1 MAISK
6 IDFISPKITLYY
18 KGRNSHISLIGGFLS
33 ICFLILI
40 FLVFFSIIWNILIS
54 PQIISSF
61 AYEQNLSKKILQPI
75 SYSGINHFIQLYSY
89 TNNTWFGDLDNKN
102 ILVYSIKENQ
112 TSSFNNI
119 NINLENTDHW
129 LYDKCEKVFE
139 ENKNFFLRISNNIL
153 NFSKSICLRFYY
165 NSKKKEYIEIGLD
178 GYVSPYLETNQF
190 YEKQNIYRIIIEKC
204 INNTFINNKMGYI
217 CNNEKEINNYIKKFS
232 DVFTFFVNN
241 QLIPDNYKSPFE
253 KYYYSVSSPLN
264 INSYFQNNI
273 IFSPIKLITDKP
285 FLSKSNKEE
294 LSFILNNHYSNNVI
308 LNNEKT
314 NILGIFNFYLDNNVI
329 IYHRLYLHLLEAFSH
344 MGGIAQILFFFLQI
358 LNYIN
363 HHYITLEHIKNLFQI
378 NTGIELNTNNNNSE
392 GKDLFIEKRNLTNH
406 NYIIK
411 VFNNNIKKNTEDI
424 NNKLLKNYYAKTQDT
439 HSKNNPFDQ
448 SSGKKNKS
456 QINKN
461 RELFLSKRSKT
472 KYNTNNINE
481 ISMEKQLVMR
491 RKEKRKSFLSQGFF
505 SHQKRYSN
513 KSRNQSNYEND
524 LSNNEIISSNDKSN
538 ILSFKDVTLKNN
550 SPQRTSHE
558 LILLKNKKEK
568 RKSKKFLQKK
578 SFADNNE
585 RINYLLTKNLH
596 SNNGRHKSV
605 HVINDRNI
613 SDNNNSLNNRFL
625 LVKNSSGYINDST
638 KAILVNNKS
647 PFMLFNNKYQLESK
661 YDNNSRKPSLNINN
675 EFSNKNI
682 PNVSN
687 NSYVNPSIFLKN
699 LIHTKIKFY
708 FPEDKKAQNILTN
721 SEKKINY
728 FDFFK
733 SLFVFKLQNQNK
745 LWLLNDFRIRL
756 LSEEHIYKVF
766 INLYL
771 IEKIFQIDDNLTFD
785 INELYN
791 NL

>member
-1 MAISK
+1 
-6 IDFISPKITLYY
+6 
-18 KGRNSHISLIGGFLS
+18 
-33 ICFLILI
+33 
-40 FLVFFSIIWNILIS
+40 
-54 PQIISSF
+54 
-61 AYEQNLSKKILQPI
+61 
-75 SYSGINHFIQLYSY
+75 
-89 TNNTWFGDLDNKN
+89 
-102 ILVYSIKENQ
+102 
-112 TSSFNNI
+112 
-119 NINLENTDHW
+119 
-129 LYDKCEKVFE
+129 
-139 ENKNFFLRISNNIL
+139 
-153 NFSKSICLRFYY
+153 
-165 NSKKKEYIEIGLD
+165 
-178 GYVSPYLETNQF
+178 
-190 YEKQNIYRIIIEKC
+190 
-204 INNTFINNKMGYI
+204 
-217 CNNEKEINNYIKKFS
+217 
-232 DVFTFFVNN
+232 
-241 QLIPDNYKSPFE
+241 
-253 KYYYSVSSPLN
+253 
-264 INSYFQNNI
+264 
-273 IFSPIKLITDKP
+273 
-285 FLSKSNKEE
+285 
-294 LSFILNNHYSNNVI
+294 
-308 LNNEKT
+308 
-314 NILGIFNFYLDNNVI
+314 
-329 IYHRLYLHLLEAFSH
+329 
-344 MGGIAQILFFFLQI
+344 
-358 LNYIN
+358 
-363 HHYITLEHIKNLFQI
+363 
-378 NTGIELNTNNNNSE
+378 
-392 GKDLFIEKRNLTNH
+392 
-406 NYIIK
+406 
-411 VFNNNIKKNTEDI
+411 
-424 NNKLLKNYYAKTQDT
+424 
-439 HSKNNPFDQ
+439 
-448 SSGKKNKS
+448 
-456 QINKN
+456 
-461 RELFLSKRSKT
+461 
-472 KYNTNNINE
+472 
-481 ISMEKQLVMR
+481 MEKQLVMR

-721 SEKKINY
+721 SGKKINY